1 MKIYPSDWLS
11 NAGILGF
18 LRLQKLR
25 GIESDL
31 SRGYAEVKAED
42 LDDFEEAYFTY
53 ALMRG
58 LAYFLRFDSI
68 KKLQKYLPEESYAEV
83 QLEIRELVENARHN
97 IMPNWNDYRKSVE
110 SLLGVMNDLA
120 KSVQSIIR
128 RRSPEEEKLRKKIEK
143 VLKDIGDDAEGLIGK
158 LTDRSYNYI
167 YVTLQR
173 FFFNKAVI
181 GNPGFRGDD
190 RKDAFAISYVE
201 PAKRLLSSG
210 SSSGLTCRFCGQNR
224 VEISDWKN
232 VNEFFGEGMF
242 APTGVSTEKFLN
254 FFYNMQSDLILCD
267 VCELILLC
275 SWAGFTE
282 IPYKFR
288 DEINDTEFIFVNVP
302 NLELLIEENEK
313 LQSLYETSALDLQG
327 TIYEEILYDL
337 FVKEKEKKSEW
348 ALQNVLFVEI
358 KPVPRKD
365 QGKPNFRYFHI
376 GKDIAQMFIDQTAIK
391 AAKQIRGRIYTRRN
405 KENPRDSV
413 FVYARRDA
421 VRRMLSRDSLY
432 PLCYAAI
439 RDQIENPNYNNI
451 RNAFNLSVLSG
462 IRTNIW
468 KKNKQGGTPMESK
481 QIFGILKGFSGAGE
495 DLGQGMDYEKR
506 KRLSYRL
513 LSLIRTGKIPDFYES
528 LLKLY
533 ISRNKPIPDALV
545 SLLNAADAVEPQA
558 KAYAF
563 MSGFLGQEQAQPVA
577 PIEATSETT
586 N

>member
-1 MKIYPSDWLS
+1 MQKADE
-11 NAGILGF
+11 
-18 LRLQKLR
+18 LR
-25 GIESDL
+25 D
-31 SRGYAEVKAED
+31 
-42 LDDFEEAYFTY
+42 T
-53 ALMRG
+53 
-58 LAYFLRFDSI
+58 
-68 KKLQKYLPEESYAEV
+68 KYDYITT
-83 QLEIRELVENARHN
+83 QL
-97 IMPNWNDYRKSVE
+97 K
-110 SLLGVMNDLA
+110 
-120 KSVQSIIR
+120 
-128 RRSPEEEKLRKKIEK
+128 
-143 VLKDIGDDAEGLIGK
+143 
-158 LTDRSYNYI
+158 
-167 YVTLQR
+167 R
-173 FFFNKAVI
+173 FFFNKKVVGQYGFKGANRKIVFAEEFI
-181 GNPGFRGDD
+181 KPAQAKLLGGNDTDGI
-190 RKDAFAISYVE
+190 A
-201 PAKRLLSSG
+201 
-210 SSSGLTCRFCGQNR
+210 CRFCGQNK
-224 VEISDWKN
+224 VEISDWN
-232 VNEFFGEGMF
+232 EVNEFFGEGMF
-242 APTGVSTEKFLN
+242 SPIGVTLGFLN
-254 FFYNMQSDLILCD
+254 FFYNMQPDLVMCA
-267 VCELILLC
+267 VCELVLLC

-365 QGKPNFRYFHI
+365 QGKPDFRYFHI

-439 RDQIENPNYNNI
+439 RDQIENPSYNNI
-451 RNAFNLSVLSG
+451 QNAFNLSVLSG

-468 KKNKQGGTPMESK
+468 KKNKQGEKQMESK
-481 QIFGILKGFSGAGE
+481 QIFGILKSFSGAGE

-513 LSLIRTGKIPDFYES
+513 LSLIRTGKITDFYES

-533 ISRNKPIPDALV
+533 ISRNIPIPDAMI
-545 SLLNAADAVEPQA
+545 SILNVADTIEPEA

-563 MSGFLGQEQAQPVA
+563 MSGFLGQQQAKPTDLA
-577 PIEATSETT
+577 EAENKIT